1 MRLTSLM
8 KRMGT
13 RGEVST
19 NEPEYTELTTLENVE
34 RLRGL
39 PFLFFV
45 GGDSEVLSPRATE
58 TTYERLID
66 TFGMSAGFPGGD
78 IQYRRRVVPGYG
90 HLDCWMG
97 RNAWRDVYP
106 FVREEIDRVVR
117 GESYRFREPN
127 DRFKQFAEGR

>member
-1 MRLTSLM
+1 
-8 KRMGT
+8 MGS
-13 RGEVST
+13 RGQVST
-19 NEPEYTELTTLENVE
+19 NEPEYTELTTPENVE

-45 GGDSEVLSPRATE
+45 GGDSAVLSPRATSA
-58 TTYERLID
+58 TYERLID
-66 TFGMSAGFPGGD
+66 TFGMSAGLAGGG
-78 IQYRRRVVPGYG
+78 IQYRRRVVPEYG

-117 GESYRFREPN
+117 GESYRFREPWDEFRN
-127 DRFKQFAEGR
+127 FAEGKGKQ

>member
-1 MRLTSLM
+1 MHLINLL
-8 KRMGT
+8 KRMGSC
-13 RGEVST
+13 GEVST
-19 NEPEYTELTTLENVE
+19 NVPEYTELTAPEIVE

-45 GGDSEVLSPRATE
+45 GGDSAVLSPRATE

-66 TFGMSAGFPGGD
+66 TFGMCAGLPGGS

-117 GESYRFREPN
+117 GESYKFREPY
-127 DRFKQFAEGR
+127 DRFRQFGGEA